1 MKEKVIEAVG
11 NKLDQLGVVIDSVY
25 VDEQAGEKTLTIVL
39 DREEIIDL
47 KTVVMATR
55 ILNPI
60 IDKLNL
66 IDENYTLDIYAKE
79 KGDVENE
86 W

>member
-1 MKEKVIEAVG
+1 MKDKVISAVG
-11 NKLDQLGVVIDSVY
+11 NKLDNLGVFIDDVFISN
-25 VDEQAGEKTLTIVL
+25 EGTEKTLTIVL

-60 IDKLNL
+60 IDKLDL
-66 IDENYTLDIYAKE
+66 VSGEYTLDIYAKE
-79 KGDVENE
+79 KGE
-86 W
+86 

>member
-1 MKEKVIEAVG
+1 MKEKVINAVG
-11 NKLDQLGVVIDSVY
+11 TKLDATGVIIDDVFIT
-25 VDEQAGEKTLTIVL
+25 DENNEKTLTIVL
-39 DREEIIDL
+39 DRDEIIDL

-66 IDENYTLDIYAKE
+66 IDEAYTLDVYAKE
-79 KGDVENE
+79 KGDV
-86 W
+86 

>member
-11 NKLDQLGVVIDSVY
+11 NKLDQLNVVIDDVY
-25 VDEQAGEKTLTIVL
+25 VVNENNEKTLTIVL
-39 DREEIIDL
+39 DRDEIISL
-47 KTVVMATR
+47 NTVVMATR

-66 IDENYTLDIYAKE
+66 IEESYTLDVYAKE
-79 KGDVENE
+79 KGDE
-86 W
+86 